1 VSDADDD
8 EEQQQEE
15 PEQSVHDMFM
25 EEVHAKET
33 ELNKHCLIMGQV
45 RSWQPAV
52 PSQRYRSSWLVS

>member
-1 VSDADDD
+1 
-8 EEQQQEE
+8 
-15 PEQSVHDMFM
+15 MFM

-52 PSQRYRSSWLVS
+52 PFQQYSTVQHQVACVTAVVLLWHGA